1 MYCLQSILLVVSK
14 AMDDTKT
21 SPVMQGPGPGS
32 SWMYVISCSLREQG
46 EVVDPEPI
54 LPMKKSGAGE
64 ERAHGHRAGK
74 RWLGVESLHPISQ
87 ELLMERFPLCA
98 CHFSSRVPSSL

>member
-1 MYCLQSILLVVSK
+1 MTQKPHLSSK
-14 AMDDTKT
+14 ALVQAVHGCTL
-21 SPVMQGPGPGS
+21 SHLVYERG
-32 SWMYVISCSLREQG
+32 G

-87 ELLMERFPLCA
+87 ELLMECFPLCV